1 MHTSTEYWVGLAQRD
16 IHSARVLLA
25 AGDTGNCLMLCQQAL
40 EKALKAHLQEM
51 KGEPPPRIHNLI
63 RLAALAGME
72 GVIPEA
78 QLETLADLSPFAVE
92 GRYPQ
97 PPLAAEAAGPDIG
110 LVGEL
115 LQRGEEALEWLLAR
129 LR

>member
-1 MHTSTEYWVGLAQRD
+1 MA
-16 IHSARVLLA
+16 
-25 AGDTGNCLMLCQQAL
+25 
-40 EKALKAHLQEM
+40 
-51 KGEPPPRIHNLI
+51 
-63 RLAALAGME
+63 

-78 QLETLADLSPFAVE
+78 HLETLADLSPFAVE

-97 PPLAAEAAGPDIG
+97 PPLAAEAAGPDLG
-110 LVGEL
+110 LAADL